1 MNKNFIFFLVST
13 IILILSMAILYVA
26 PLINGYG
33 YDWKTLNCLK
43 LSDNIEQLE
52 EEISS
57 ITDDNLKKE
66 EEKELKILKK
76 ERDLCNNKVA
86 MYGLEYSAF
95 IIDVIVGFICSLL
108 GFIHYLD
115 EGKSFIPKTG
125 LIGLVSGGIGFVM
138 TVIYFLFNL
147 LVYTSPSQI
156 IKVDENMAYAKWD
169 SSKKVYFCNFYDED
183 DRNSIY
189 ATYSELGKKQYNYI
203 KELYLSNEYDENS
216 EIKNCIRNNMIDCS
230 KKNNITGSFSYIS
243 KGSLKDCTQLY
254 KEPEEFNINLDLN
267 NRWLTTIIL
276 SIIIILCN
284 VCLAIFGFLLFKN
297 KEESGAVPVI

>member
-1 MNKNFIFFLVST
+1 
-13 IILILSMAILYVA
+13 MAILYVA
-26 PLINGYG
+26 PLINGNG

-43 LSDNIEQLE
+43 LSDDIELYE

-66 EEKELKILKK
+66 EEKKLKINKK

-147 LVYTSPSQI
+147 LVYTSPSEI
-156 IKVDENMAYAKWD
+156 RKVDENMAYAKWD
-169 SSKKVYFCNFYDED
+169 SSKKVYVCNFYDED
-183 DRNSIY
+183 DTNSIN
-189 ATYSELGKKQYNYI
+189 AKYSELGKKQYNYI
-203 KELYLSNEYDENS
+203 KELYLSNKYDENS
-216 EIKNCIRNNMIDCS
+216 EIRNCIRGNMIDCS
-230 KKNNITGSFSYIS
+230 KKNNITGPFSYIS

-254 KEPEEFNINLDLN
+254 KEPEVSNKNLDLN

-284 VCLAIFGFLLFKN
+284 ACLAIFGFLLFKN
-297 KEESGAVPVI
+297 KEESGEVQVV